1 MFKRV
6 TLTAI
11 AVLAIGSGLALA
23 DPVNQRQRQERQ
35 RIHQGVRS
43 GELTRGETRALAR
56 QQARLAVE
64 EARYRR
70 TGGGLSRRERADL
83 QRDHNRASRNIYRQK
98 HDAKQ
103 R

>member
-1 MFKRV
+1 
-6 TLTAI
+6 
-11 AVLAIGSGLALA
+11 
-23 DPVNQRQRQERQ
+23 
-35 RIHQGVRS
+35 
-43 GELTRGETRALAR
+43 LTRGETRALAR

-83 QRDHNRASRNIYRQK
+83 QRDHNRAGRKIYRQK
-98 HDAKQ
+98 HDAQQ